1 MPRKLTQ
8 HERLELRQKNCGGF
22 EYRLIDAWYAA
33 DGGNKKRLEQA
44 FKNTQFDLT

>member
-1 MPRKLTQ
+1 MTQ
-8 HERLELRQKNCGGF
+8 HERLEERQTHCGGF

-33 DGGNKKRLEQA
+33 DNGNKARLQEA

>member
-33 DGGNKKRLEQA
+33 DCGNKKRLEQA